1 MLFNGLSE
9 QERMDVRNIYMERC
23 KTAPSQEPSSYNIHN
38 KHSEVTYDN
47 TFKNTN
53 YKLLRDISYKHMN
66 FEDSVLW
73 IIQKTVFASNCD
85 WNLDN
90 DTPLLFNALSEL
102 ERMNVRDIYMEKIKT
117 MPPQE
122 EPINYDVILV
132 DREKILK

>member
-1 MLFNGLSE
+1 MN
-9 QERMDVRNIYMERC
+9 VRDIYIESV
-23 KTAPSQEPSSYNIHN
+23 KTAPSQEPSNYNIHN

-73 IIQKTVFASNCD
+73 IIQKTVFASNCV

-90 DTPLLFNALSEL
+90 DTPLLFKLL
-102 ERMNVRDIYMEKIKT
+102 YQI
-117 MPPQE
+117 
-122 EPINYDVILV
+122 
-132 DREKILK
+132 